1 MKAREIAPD
10 FSRQT
15 TKCSYRFC
23 HLTSFLFRVVEMQK
37 YNDPLPGRHGYLAN
51 PPFYGSTLVEA
62 ATASNRESVGNQSQ
76 QAPSLNG
83 DFLFIKRRPVIQ
95 GTLNPVWHGI
105 GKQETR
111 SSLEQPWGNFYRT

>member
-1 MKAREIAPD
+1 
-10 FSRQT
+10 
-15 TKCSYRFC
+15 
-23 HLTSFLFRVVEMQK
+23 MQK

-83 DFLFIKRRPVIQ
+83 DFLFIKRRPIIQ
-95 GTLNPVWHGI
+95 GTLNPAWDWKARKMLI
-105 GKQETR
+105 FRAT
-111 SSLEQPWGNFYRT
+111 GNQAMGQIL